1 MLEAKWIQSIVVV
14 NNKQYTSTIH
24 YTRVMSLNRAIH
36 AQTDGAI
43 VNKHSYPWS
52 IARNTRPTKGYDAN
66 KCINIPKL
74 INLKTKLIG
83 GLNKVNNTNNTW
95 LHAFKQIFNL
105 CSPCLK
111 RRQVLRHA
119 SSIWPNT
126 QCGIPATPAKSRA
139 HPTHAPTTKRG
150 LAQWCAN
157 NGSTPCSRKSLIL
170 KEIKKYKTHL
180 ETLDQFVK
188 HKDIKKTQT
197 HDSSIR
203 HQIARPSIII
213 LGLNWRV
220 RAS

>member
-1 MLEAKWIQSIVVV
+1 MLEAKWIQSIVV

-24 YTRVMSLNRAIH
+24 YTRVLSLNRAIH

-95 LHAFKQIFNL
+95 LHSFKQIFNL
-105 CSPCLK
+105 CSPRLK

-139 HPTHAPTTKRG
+139 HPTHAPTAKRG

-180 ETLDQFVK
+180 ETLEQFVK